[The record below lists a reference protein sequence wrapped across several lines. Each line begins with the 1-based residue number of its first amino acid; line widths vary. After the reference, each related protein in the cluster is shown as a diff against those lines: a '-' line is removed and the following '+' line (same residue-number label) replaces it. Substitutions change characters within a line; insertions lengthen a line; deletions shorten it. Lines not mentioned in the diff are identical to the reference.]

1 MRVTCPR
8 LTKGDHAK
16 SVKDAIKAG
25 ITVYSTKEVQDMYP
39 KVKVPKYREKTQIGG
54 FSIQPLEVPHSCE
67 CYAYIIQHEELGKLV
82 FATDCSAFK
91 YKIKSVNHWLLE
103 ANYSE
108 QILINKMCDDEMGRS
123 LYGNHLEL
131 EDCINA
137 LKVNFSVDT
146 QSITLIHLS
155 DTNSDEKEFVQRVK
169 DELGFDNVAAAT
181 SGQTI
186 ILEKEE
192 F

>member
-1 MRVTCPR
+1 M
-8 LTKGDHAK
+8 H
-16 SVKDAIKAG
+16 
-25 ITVYSTKEVQDMYP
+25 P
-39 KVKVPKYREKTQIGG
+39 KVKVPKMGEKTQIGG
-54 FSIQPLEVPHSCE
+54 FSIQPLSVPHSCE
-67 CYAYIIQHEELGKLV
+67 CYAYIIQHKELGKLV

-108 QILINKMCDDEMGRS
+108 QILIDKMCDNEMGRS

-137 LKVNFSVDT
+137 LKVNFSADT

-155 DTNSDEKEFVQRVK
+155 DTNSDEKEFIQRVK
-169 DELGFDNVAAAT
+169 DELGFDNVTAAT